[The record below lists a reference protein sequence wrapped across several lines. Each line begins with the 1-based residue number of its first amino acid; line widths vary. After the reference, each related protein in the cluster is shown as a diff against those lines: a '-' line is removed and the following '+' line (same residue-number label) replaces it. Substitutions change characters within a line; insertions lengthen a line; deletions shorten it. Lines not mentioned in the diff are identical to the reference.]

1 MLLPLLAFALSV
13 VQPIVVKAPA
23 PAPAVFDSPRVPD
36 SELSEMRGGFN
47 LPDGLDI
54 AIGIDVQTRIDG
66 ALALHTVYNSEGPD
80 AGIHAYSGDNGPA
93 SSSGGTSVPG
103 TAAGASVSVSR
114 SASGATVVS
123 TPSTPA
129 VTIASNASPA
139 STGGNA
145 LPLTANGAPVQTA
158 SGSYSLSST
167 DRGDVV
173 TYAGPSIEVQHLI
186 GQATGVV
193 IANTA
198 NNRTI
203 DTASTINIDMQNVPV
218 AAISSAF
225 LAARAAFD
233 SARAH

>member
-1 MLLPLLAFALSV
+1 MLLPLLALALSV
-13 VQPIVVKAPA
+13 VQPIVVKAP
-23 PAPAVFDSPRVPD
+23 PPSLFDSPRVPD
-36 SELSEMRGGFN
+36 AELGEMRGGFD
-47 LPDGLDI
+47 LPNGLDI

-66 ALALHTVYNSEGPD
+66 ALALHTVYSSEGPD
-80 AGIHAYSGDNGPA
+80 AGVHVYSGDGGPA
-93 SSSGGTSVPG
+93 SGSGGTSV
-103 TAAGASVSVSR
+103 AGAADGTGVSVSR
-114 SASGATVVS
+114 SANGATVVS

-129 VTIASNASPA
+129 VTIVSNASPA
-139 STGGNA
+139 SAGGNA

-158 SGSYSLSST
+158 SGSYSLTST

-186 GQATGVV
+186 GQAAGVV

-203 DTASTINIDMQNVPV
+203 DTTSTINIDMQNVPV